1 MSLSQLVER
10 EKKQCKHIGV
20 KFLGIW
26 ILVTCSEI
34 FPNIGYFL
42 LLSQL
47 CASLAPIILYH
58 NCYGCP
64 DILLL
69 LCCIYY
75 FEVLRDYCISLR
87 WTFSLIFFLF
97 AKIQCC
103 HQAIRPSFITCT
115 WTSSVKFSQNLN
127 L

>member
-1 MSLSQLVER
+1 MSRCKCILLQCHCHNLLKG
-10 EKKQCKHIGV
+10 KKQCKHIGV

-103 HQAIRPSFITCT
+103 HQAIIYH
-115 WTSSVKFSQNLN
+115 VYMDI
-127 L
+127 